1 MKLKKSDATSNI
13 MKRPAWALIF
23 FALMLG
29 SLALACSMPDLP
41 AIPFIQSTEP
51 EPVVDPMPTPVGD
64 TLSFLVPAY
73 AKNLDPGETVPGTRL
88 TYVGRSGN
96 DYEVLIDGQT
106 AFKRTGDSFFWSGV
120 VAPGVFG
127 NYNLRL
133 TASLFG
139 GLPVAGPVELI
150 LFNPEPLELP
160 SDTEPDARLHFGNL
174 VIDYTVPAGVS
185 VPGTTLLFAG
195 VETQGIGEQSK
206 QLARFAGL
214 KGYPNLAVGDSLVW
228 MGRLRENVL
237 VRYNL
242 RVLSFD
248 DSTIHLVGTGDLWI
262 LN

>member
-1 MKLKKSDATSNI
+1 MKLKKRHGTSKI
-13 MKRPAWALIF
+13 MKRPARALTF
-23 FALMLG
+23 LALMLG

-41 AIPFIQSTEP
+41 AIPFIQSEEP
-51 EPVVDPMPTPVGD
+51 QPVELLPTPVGD
-64 TLSFLVPAY
+64 TLAFLVPAY
-73 AKNLDPGETVPGTRL
+73 AINLDPGETVPGTRL
-88 TYVGRSGN
+88 TYVGRSGS

-139 GLPVAGPVELI
+139 GLPVAGPVEVI

-160 SDTEPDARLHFGNL
+160 GDTEPEARLHFGNL
-174 VIDYTVPAGVS
+174 VIDYRVPAGVS
-185 VPGTTLLFAG
+185 VPGTTLVFAG

-206 QLARFAGL
+206 QLARFTGL
-214 KGYPNLAVGDSLVW
+214 QGYPNLAVGDSLVW
-228 MGRLRENVL
+228 MGRLRDNAI

-242 RVLSFD
+242 RLLSFD
-248 DSTIHLVGTGDLWI
+248 ENSIHLVGTGDLWI